1 MVGCVRRGGRRD
13 DRRPQT
19 TRGGGGAR
27 PLHPRRRA
35 RRDVRP
41 PVDANSLHRF
51 TDPLYRQRFAQT
63 LAGFLCRLDSDGGTE
78 SSRLTRPNAM
88 VPERKETTQ
97 RFVNVSG
104 MAEPHPDASLSF
116 LPPPDGEGL
125 CDVILDAR
133 DGLVLLAR
141 ARGHEPPDLHLLLCS
156 PARLGAF
163 SSSFCPIRLA
173 SSRILG

>member
-19 TRGGGGAR
+19 ARGGGGAR
-27 PLHPRRRA
+27 PLHPH
-35 RRDVRP
+35 
-41 PVDANSLHRF
+41 HRF

-63 LAGFLCRLDSDGGTE
+63 LAGFLCRLDGDGGTE

-88 VPERKETTQ
+88 VPERKETTR

-125 CDVILDAR
+125 RDVILDAR

-141 ARGHEPPDLHLLLCS
+141 ARGHEPPDLHRLLCS

-163 SSSFCPIRLA
+163 SSSFRPIRLA
-173 SSRILG
+173 PSQILG